1 MEKPEITQLKDQ
13 IRSQELTIGSL
24 LRTLKELEK
33 AALSI
38 HQPTDPS
45 HYEENC
51 KVCESAIPGEKINE
65 VKKGVKR
72 KKGKEFSRIK
82 IKK

>member
-1 MEKPEITQLKDQ
+1 MSNT
-13 IRSQELTIGSL
+13 
-24 LRTLKELEK
+24 
-33 AALSI
+33 
-38 HQPTDPS
+38 
-45 HYEENC
+45 
-51 KVCESAIPGEKINE
+51 AIPGEKINE